1 MAPCFQNQLQLAKS
15 RNKSSKYLGLA
26 LRNLDSFLFS
36 KRPTTLKISITKK
49 INIFMFQNTTDA
61 KISYNYRNCYRNSK
75 NRNTVIEYAT
85 NFNVIN
91 KMHSLMVIQLL

>member
-1 MAPCFQNQLQLAKS
+1 
-15 RNKSSKYLGLA
+15 
-26 LRNLDSFLFS
+26 
-36 KRPTTLKISITKK
+36 
-49 INIFMFQNTTDA
+49 MFQNTTDA
-61 KISYNYRNCYRNSK
+61 KINYNYRNCYRNSK